1 MRKETISDLTT
12 EKTELKREI
21 GAFGG
26 VSIIAGI
33 MIGSGIFYLGAYVLQ
48 RVGMNSGLALLCWII
63 GGVISLFGG
72 LAYAEMGA
80 AMPQSGGRVV
90 YLNEA
95 FHPIVGFMNGFVD
108 WLIGGPGSVAA
119 LALALMGVFQPIF
132 HLSDFGCKIAAVV
145 LIFGI
150 TAYNMVG
157 VKLASV
163 VQNVSMIAKM
173 VPVAIILLAA
183 LFVGRVTPDLSFGS
197 AGVYAAENNTSVFS
211 MIALAVVASLWAYEG
226 WTNLNTVAEEM
237 KNPRKNL
244 PLALII
250 GIGGVTIL
258 YTLFNFAI
266 MKVLPHEEIAAM
278 IDAGDLYL
286 GTAVAK
292 KLLGSAGAVVVTVG
306 MVLAMFGSMNG
317 LILAQPRMY
326 YAMAKEGHFFKSFT
340 KLNKQKIP
348 YVPVIVQAV
357 ISSALVLLRNLS
369 ELTDMVLS
377 NLLFNVLIVMAVP
390 ILRKKFP
397 NIERPYKVWLY
408 PVSIIFTAIVFV
420 ALFVNSAIENPILGS
435 IGFTV
440 PALGAVVYWIF
451 DRKLKKEAGENKEAN
466 DG

>member
-95 FHPIVGFMNGFVD
+95 YHPIVGFMNGFVD

-163 VQNVSMIAKM
+163 VQNVSMVAKM
-173 VPVAIILLAA
+173 VPVAIILLAVIAILAISIPVFAATNGDAATTTATAETAVEAAATTADSTTGLKA
-183 LFVGRVTPDLSFGS
+183 LASAIAVGIAAAGGAVGMGLS
-197 AGVYAAENNTSVFS
+197 AGKAVEGIARQPEAESKIRTTLMLGLVFIETAIIYA
-211 MIALAVVASLWAYEG
+211 LLVVI
-226 WTNLNTVAEEM
+226 
-237 KNPRKNL
+237 
-244 PLALII
+244 LII
-250 GIGGVTIL
+250 
-258 YTLFNFAI
+258 F
-266 MKVLPHEEIAAM
+266 VL
-278 IDAGDLYL
+278 
-286 GTAVAK
+286 
-292 KLLGSAGAVVVTVG
+292 
-306 MVLAMFGSMNG
+306 
-317 LILAQPRMY
+317 
-326 YAMAKEGHFFKSFT
+326 
-340 KLNKQKIP
+340 
-348 YVPVIVQAV
+348 
-357 ISSALVLLRNLS
+357 
-369 ELTDMVLS
+369 
-377 NLLFNVLIVMAVP
+377 
-390 ILRKKFP
+390 
-397 NIERPYKVWLY
+397 
-408 PVSIIFTAIVFV
+408 
-420 ALFVNSAIENPILGS
+420 
-435 IGFTV
+435 
-440 PALGAVVYWIF
+440 
-451 DRKLKKEAGENKEAN
+451 
-466 DG
+466 